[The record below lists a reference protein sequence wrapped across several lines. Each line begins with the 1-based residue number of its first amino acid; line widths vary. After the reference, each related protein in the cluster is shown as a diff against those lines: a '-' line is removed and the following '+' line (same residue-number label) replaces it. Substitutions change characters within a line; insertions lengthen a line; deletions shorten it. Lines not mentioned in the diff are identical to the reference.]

1 MNSTNIRRP
10 ATSGRDNQ
18 SQALAI
24 RCNTVAMPLLV
35 TLTIPIL
42 MGLLVLSMPA
52 PPPHPW
58 ADAAAVLGV
67 DPVDI
72 TIGEATYRS
81 TCALCHG
88 DRAEGRPRLGKPLR
102 NSAYVQEHTDL
113 ELFVLIS
120 QGRMPTDPENT
131 TGSLMPARGAK
142 GLPDDR
148 LYKVIAFL
156 RAIQDPSKPTVSI
169 DDWILETSP
178 PGGVQ
183 VAGLVGSTTGVG
195 HDLFVASCSSCHG
208 SSGEGMEG
216 LGKPLATSEFVSS
229 KSDDELIRFI
239 KSGRPIWDPENTTG
253 VDMPP
258 KGGNP
263 AITDD
268 QIADIV
274 KYIRSIH
281 K

>member
-1 MNSTNIRRP
+1 MNRTHTRRL
-10 ATSGRDNQ
+10 AASGRDQ

-24 RCNTVAMPLLV
+24 RCNTIAMPLLV
-35 TLTIPIL
+35 TLTIPVL
-42 MGLLVLSMPA
+42 MGVLLLSMPPA
-52 PPPHPW
+52 PQHPW
-58 ADAAAVLGV
+58 ADAAAVLGI

-88 DRAEGRPRLGKPLR
+88 ERAEGKPRLGKPLR

-113 ELFVLIS
+113 ELFALIS
-120 QGRMPTDPENT
+120 QGRMPSDPENT
-131 TGSLMPARGAK
+131 TGSLMPARGAR

-156 RAIQDPSKPTVSI
+156 RAIQDPTEPTVSI
-169 DDWILETSP
+169 DDWIIETT
-178 PGGVQ
+178 GGSGEQ
-183 VAGLVGSTTGVG
+183 LAGLVGSTSGVG
-195 HDLFVASCSSCHG
+195 HDLFVSSCSACHG
-208 SSGEGMEG
+208 ASGEGMEG
-216 LGKPLATSEFVSS
+216 LGKPLATSDFVSS
-229 KSDDELIRFI
+229 KSDAELIVFI
-239 KSGRPIWDPENTTG
+239 KSGRPIWDADNTTG

-263 AITDD
+263 AITDE
-268 QIADIV
+268 QLADIV
-274 KYIRSIH
+274 KYLRTIH